1 MDFELLRGE
10 VHAIVG
16 ENGAG
21 KSTLINI
28 LSGAIPPTE
37 GEIYLDGERIQ
48 HFSPS
53 YALKHGISVIH
64 QELLLIPELDVGQNI
79 FLGQEPIK
87 GGFIDWPVI
96 YKKSKE
102 ILSELGL
109 SIDPYEKI
117 KNLSI
122 AMQQMVEIAR
132 AISFDAKVIAMD
144 EPTSSL
150 SEEEINIL
158 FDLIKR
164 LSKSGKSI
172 IYISHRLEEIFEIAN
187 RVTVMK
193 DGEKIITDN
202 IENLTKEK
210 IVTYMVGRKIEEMY
224 PERKVEK
231 KEEILSVGHFTRAGY
246 FEDISF
252 SLHRGEILGFYGLV
266 GAGRSELAQT
276 IFGLYPKDKG
286 VLRFKG
292 KKVKIKRCQ
301 DAISLGIGYLPE
313 DRKTQGLFLNMAITH
328 NTVISSIYQFLKMGI
343 LLKNKIVEKTKEY
356 IELLKIKT
364 PSVYQI
370 VNNLSGGNQQ
380 KVIIAKW
387 LLTRPEVFIL
397 DEPTRGI
404 DVGTKREIYN
414 LMDSMSKEGIG
425 IVMISSDLP
434 EILGVADR
442 IIVMREGKI
451 VGEFTKDEATEELV
465 VARATGAS

>member
-1 MDFELLRGE
+1 M
-10 VHAIVG
+10 G

-37 GEIYLDGERIQ
+37 GEVYLDGEKFLI
-48 HFSPS
+48 FSPS

-79 FLGQEPIK
+79 FLGQEPVK
-87 GGFIDWPVI
+87 GGLINWSAI

-109 SIDPYEKI
+109 SIDPHEKV

-164 LSKSGKSI
+164 LSKGGKSI
-172 IYISHRLEEIFEIAN
+172 IYIYHRLEEIFEIAD

-193 DGEKIITDN
+193 DGEKVITDK

-224 PERKVEK
+224 PERETGER
-231 KEEILSVGHFTRAGY
+231 EEILTVEHFTRVGY
-246 FEDISF
+246 FEDINF

-276 IFGLYPKDKG
+276 IFGLYKKDKG

-292 KKVKIKRCQ
+292 KKVEISTCQ

-328 NTVISSIYQFLKMGI
+328 NTVISSISQFLQMGI
-343 LLKNKIVEKTKEY
+343 LLKNKIAGKTKEY

-380 KVIIAKW
+380 KVIIARW

-404 DVGTKREIYN
+404 DVGTKREIYS

-465 VARATGAS
+465 VAQATGAS

>member
-109 SIDPYEKI
+109 SIDPHEKI

-164 LSKSGKSI
+164 LSKGGKSI

>member
-1 MDFELLRGE
+1 M
-10 VHAIVG
+10 G

-37 GEIYLDGERIQ
+37 GEVYLDGERIQ

-53 YALKHGISVIH
+53 NALRRGISVIH

-79 FLGQEPIK
+79 FLGQEPVK
-87 GGFIDWPVI
+87 GGLINWPTI
-96 YKKSKE
+96 YEKSKE

-109 SIDPYEKI
+109 SIDPHEKV

-158 FDLIKR
+158 FNLIKR
-164 LSKSGKSI
+164 LSKGGKSI
-172 IYISHRLEEIFEIAN
+172 IYISHRLEEIFEITD

-193 DGEKIITDN
+193 DGEKVITDK

-231 KEEILSVGHFTRAGY
+231 KEEILSVEHFTRSGY
-246 FEDISF
+246 FGDISF

-276 IFGLYPKDKG
+276 IFGLYKKDKG

-292 KKVKIKRCQ
+292 KKVKIKKCQ

-328 NTVISSIYQFLKMGI
+328 NTIISSLSKFIRLGI
-343 LLKNKIVEKTKEY
+343 LIKRKIASKTEEY
-356 IELLKIKT
+356 VRLLNIKT
-364 PSVYQI
+364 PSIFQI

-380 KVIIAKW
+380 KVIIARW
-387 LLTRPEVFIL
+387 LLIKPEAFIL

-404 DVGTKREIYN
+404 DVGTKREIYS
-414 LMDSMSKEGIG
+414 LMDKMSKEGIG
-425 IVMISSDLP
+425 IIMISSDLP

-451 VGEFTKDEATEELV
+451 VGELAKEEATEELV
-465 VARATGAS
+465 VAKATGAS

>member
-109 SIDPYEKI
+109 SIDPHEKI

-164 LSKSGKSI
+164 LSKGGKSI

-231 KEEILSVGHFTRAGY
+231 KEEILSVEHFTRAGY